1 MPSRPSIWPF
11 LFMNAVVWVVMVVI
25 LVVVPDT
32 LERWLSLEVSRVL
45 GWAVACAVWVV
56 SVEHQWKLR
65 VGAFPRFLLQLML
78 WVSAAL
84 VAGWISALFRV
95 R

>member
-1 MPSRPSIWPF
+1 MPSRTPIWPF

-56 SVEHQWKLR
+56 SVEHQWKQR
-65 VGAFPRFLLQLML
+65 VGPLLRFLLQLGL

-84 VAGWISALFRV
+84 LAGWISAMFRL